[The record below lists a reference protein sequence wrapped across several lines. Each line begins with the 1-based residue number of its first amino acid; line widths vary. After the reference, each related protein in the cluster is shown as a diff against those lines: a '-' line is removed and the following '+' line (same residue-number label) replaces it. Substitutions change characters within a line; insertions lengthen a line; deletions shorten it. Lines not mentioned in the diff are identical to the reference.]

1 MTMTQLLHKNMVAQ
15 LMPNQGTAVPMM
27 KMMVSLNQL
36 QQFGF
41 CCQYNV
47 VIILNVGP
55 FFAKLIMTLVTSPML
70 TGRLSLL
77 SRLSIAGPKPG

>member
-55 FFAKLIMTLVTSPML
+55 FFCKVDNDLGDGSGGAK
-70 TGRLSLL
+70 
-77 SRLSIAGPKPG
+77 AGADVPGGSGD